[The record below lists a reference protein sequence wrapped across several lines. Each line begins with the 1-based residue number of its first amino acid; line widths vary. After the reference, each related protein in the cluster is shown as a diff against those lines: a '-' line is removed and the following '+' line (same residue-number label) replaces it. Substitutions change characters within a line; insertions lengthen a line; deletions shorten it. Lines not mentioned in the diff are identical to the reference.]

1 MNFEETR
8 SLDLDLDFNS
18 IEENMNI
25 DVRNIIEKIDNTV
38 SGPDFLDKTQNLR
51 DQIRAE
57 GRWISVLTPNYA
69 ISAFFHPTKKHEA
82 TVING
87 FFYKTTSRVI
97 KEKGKWAIAYLP
109 RTLFFNR
116 TKFNVL
122 AE

>member
-1 MNFEETR
+1 MNFDETR
-8 SLDLDLDFNS
+8 SLDLDFNN

-38 SGPDFLDKTQNLR
+38 SGPDFLDKTQNLL

-57 GRWISVLTPNYA
+57 GRWISVMTPNYT
-69 ISAFFHPTKKHEA
+69 ISAYFHPTKKHSA

-87 FFYKTTSRVI
+87 FFFKTISRVI
-97 KEKGKWAIAYLP
+97 EEKGKWAIAYLP
-109 RTLFFNR
+109 RALFFNR
-116 TKFNVL
+116 TKYNVL